1 MKRSGLK
8 RRSVGQQHGS
18 VGNGISCQ
26 AWQPVSPSE
35 LRAYKK
41 RTNSSKLSSDLQ
53 KDDRACMPTY
63 STTSTNTNNI
73 HMHKIK
79 HTHWGRINKLTNNQM
94 NIEQSQDGWCLRKD
108 FWSAYSCVWGQAQTY
123 THTHTNIFRVWSTP
137 AHSYFWPWFHSDH
150 CSWSR
155 DLRAWSHGVNVLR
168 WLSHL

>member
-94 NIEQSQDGWCLRKD
+94 NIKQSQDGWCLRKD

-123 THTHTNIFRVWSTP
+123 THTHTQIFLESEAHQLTP
-137 AHSYFWPWFHSDH
+137 TFG
-150 CSWSR
+150 
-155 DLRAWSHGVNVLR
+155 HGFILTTVHGHVIFAPGLTE
-168 WLSHL
+168 LMFYVG